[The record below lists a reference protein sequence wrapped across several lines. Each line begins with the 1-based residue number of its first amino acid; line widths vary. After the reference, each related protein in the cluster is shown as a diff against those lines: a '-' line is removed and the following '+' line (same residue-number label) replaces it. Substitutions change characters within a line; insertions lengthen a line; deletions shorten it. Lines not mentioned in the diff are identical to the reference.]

1 LVDARFVPPNIL
13 IEELAK
19 YLKENVKEVQ
29 PPEWSY
35 FAKTGPTRERIPS
48 DPDWWYKRCAALL
61 RKVYL
66 YGPVGIERL
75 RTAYGGRT
83 KNTVKRKHFKKGGGA
98 AVRKALQ
105 QLEAAGLIVKTSKG
119 RVVSDQGRALVDKIS
134 ISLFKKMAEQRPE
147 LKKYIE

>member
-1 LVDARFVPPNIL
+1 MVDARFIPPNVL
-13 IEELAK
+13 VEELAK

-29 PPEWSY
+29 PPEWAFY
-35 FAKTGPTRERIPS
+35 AKTGPTRERVPS

-105 QLEAAGLIVKTSKG
+105 QLEAAGLIAKTNRG
-119 RVVSDQGRALVDKIS
+119 RVVTDQGRALVDKIS

>member
-1 LVDARFVPPNIL
+1 MVDARFVPPNIL